1 VSSVCGVPLCR
12 IAEPNLAFTFFK
24 DRYPGTS
31 TIDENKST
39 LKTKIAEAK
48 DTGKTVEEIRS
59 RINEHKT
66 AIEKVRVL
74 SDREGGI
81 SESVEEK
88 LHRDAIHSE
97 KAAYNNALDRLSGL
111 KTTIENLQKLVESKR
126 LKMQADFDMWYR
138 QACSEQSR
146 SDEAEPILST
156 AAIGENSKEMTTNV
170 RKISLPI
177 EEGRERDISQQ
188 SHEDRKLPQK
198 EFKLPPGVKLTGNPQ
213 VDDDIIAFFKA
224 KEVLLSKCKR

>member
-1 VSSVCGVPLCR
+1 M
-12 IAEPNLAFTFFK
+12 
-24 DRYPGTS
+24 
-31 TIDENKST
+31 
-39 LKTKIAEAK
+39 
-48 DTGKTVEEIRS
+48 
-59 RINEHKT
+59 

-74 SDREGGI
+74 SDREGDI

-97 KAAYNNALDRLSGL
+97 KVAYNNALDRLGGL
-111 KTTIENLQKLVESKR
+111 KTTIENLQKLVETKR

-146 SDEAEPILST
+146 SNDEAEPILST
-156 AAIGENSKEMTTNV
+156 AAIGEKSKETTTNL
-170 RKISLPI
+170 RKLSLPI
-177 EEGRERDISQQ
+177 EEGRERVISQ
-188 SHEDRKLPQK
+188 HEEQKLTYVEPQK